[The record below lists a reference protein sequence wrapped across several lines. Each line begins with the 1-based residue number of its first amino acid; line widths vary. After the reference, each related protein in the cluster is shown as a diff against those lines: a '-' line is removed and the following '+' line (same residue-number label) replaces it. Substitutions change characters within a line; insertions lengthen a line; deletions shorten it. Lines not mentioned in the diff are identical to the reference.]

1 MLLSLYV
8 KHIPFQTIY
17 LYERNKKFMLN
28 YFIEKLS
35 RYTNIYNTNSY
46 DNVDPNLI
54 RYFRTEYGADWKVAL
69 DYHLYQKSLGNNK
82 PNSFYQ

>member
-1 MLLSLYV
+1 
-8 KHIPFQTIY
+8 
-17 LYERNKKFMLN
+17 MLN

-35 RYTNIYNTNSY
+35 RYTNVYNTHSY

-54 RYFRTEYGADWKVAL
+54 RYFRTEYGADWQVAL
-69 DYHLYQKSLGNNK
+69 DYHLYQKNLGINK